1 MWRPIQINTV
11 IFCRDIGTHSNTP
24 IFRRYWCT
32 CIIINSIIPVVNA
45 GWMFECPS
53 EFVVIYVY
61 SIITTVFD
69 LQVVMTTAAAVTD
82 EVTGKRQ
89 S

>member
-1 MWRPIQINTV
+1 
-11 IFCRDIGTHSNTP
+11 
-24 IFRRYWCT
+24 
-32 CIIINSIIPVVNA
+32 
-45 GWMFECPS
+45 MFECPS

-61 SIITTVFD
+61 SIITTAFD